1 MPEVLKCLYIYIFF
15 IFLRFLES
23 FKNIEP
29 IGEGGFGNVF
39 KATAKLDERTYAV
52 KRVQFT
58 KYVLYIYV

>member
-1 MPEVLKCLYIYIFF
+1 LFLFF
-15 IFLRFLES
+15 FLRFLES

-52 KRVQFT
+52 KRVRFT
-58 KYVLYIYV
+58 EYVQYIYFCFFLF